1 MTGIEQHHPG
11 NPANLMLS
19 HSTNKVDNQQNTVKS
34 TADPNQVQ
42 SAADGI
48 DFCDLLSWSVNL
60 HNRSELFEWP
70 VPRT

>member
-1 MTGIEQHHPG
+1 MTGIEQYHPG
-11 NPANLMLS
+11 NPASLMLS

-42 SAADGI
+42 SAADGT

-60 HNRSELFEWP
+60 YNRSELFEWP